1 MLYLETSP
9 NTFSEWTGQPIDGV
23 LHPRNIEQLWS
34 AADLAKVRLYKP
46 AEPPVPTGKVVTGQT
61 VKRVNGV
68 VTWVYTLADA
78 PTPTPVDYPLS
89 MRQLRLGLKRF
100 GGKPASFIADT
111 ISAIPDADTR
121 DEATIWYEESIE
133 AHWDHPMTQ
142 SLIAAAGFTT
152 EQAAAMWMQAKDIAA

>member
-1 MLYLETSP
+1 MMNLITIKAAKQSRITGWLELTITANLGEGAQDYP
-9 NTFSEWTGQPIDGV
+9 YTYN
-23 LHPRNIEQLWS
+23 
-34 AADLAKVRLYKP
+34 P
-46 AEPPVPTGKVVTGQT
+46 AENEGLNPEVTAWLMA
-61 VKRVNGV
+61 NPAFPISP
-68 VTWVYTLADA
+68 ADPAPA
-78 PTPTPVDYPLS
+78 PTPADYPLS

-111 ISAIPDADTR
+111 IAAIPDADTR

>member
-1 MLYLETSP
+1 MNLVTIKAAKQSPITGWLELTI
-9 NTFSEWTGQPIDGV
+9 T
-23 LHPRNIEQLWS
+23 
-34 AADLAKVRLYKP
+34 ADLGEGAQDYPYTYNP
-46 AEPPVPTGKVVTGQT
+46 AENEGLNPEVTAWLMA
-61 VKRVNGV
+61 NPAFPISP
-68 VTWVYTLADA
+68 ADPA
-78 PTPTPVDYPLS
+78 PEPTPVDYPLS

-111 ISAIPDADTR
+111 IAAIADADTR

-142 SLIAAAGFTT
+142 SLITAAGFTT